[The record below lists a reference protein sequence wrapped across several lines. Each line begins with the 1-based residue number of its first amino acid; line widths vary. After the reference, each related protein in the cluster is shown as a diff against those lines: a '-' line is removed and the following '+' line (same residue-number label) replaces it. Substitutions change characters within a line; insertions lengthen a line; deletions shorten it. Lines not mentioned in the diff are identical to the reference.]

1 MKKVF
6 ALMAFVAMVGFV
18 SCKENKVNPEPEPAK
33 AATATITAGD
43 VTVEEGATVKINATT
58 NSTASITFA
67 SADAAIAT
75 VSNDG
80 TVTGVKAG
88 NTTIKLAVA
97 AVEGK
102 FTEAEK
108 TINVTVTAKP
118 DVPPT
123 PAATIT
129 IDGDFSDW
137 SALEAGTFAKAVT
150 DPNAPWEAVK
160 EIRCF
165 AQGDKVFY
173 YIKYDEE
180 SLAEMLASELE
191 ELPIRLCI
199 NTDDEFESGYTSYF
213 LEGYDFI
220 VEGNLAENKAFTT
233 YDGTF
238 YQRID
243 GWVDLAPEGSEL
255 VNGVGAGCEFEIEL
269 DRTVFNQYAAIS
281 SVPMLMGDHFQT
293 GIRFYTTAA
302 TGHWDELSNMPN
314 SDIDEEAGNGYGYL
328 MRVKFN

>member
-1 MKKVF
+1 
-6 ALMAFVAMVGFV
+6 MAFVAMVGFV

-33 AATATITAGD
+33 ATTATITASD
-43 VTVEEGATVKINATT
+43 VTVEEGATAKINATT

-67 SADAAIAT
+67 VADAAIAT

-88 NTTIKLAVA
+88 STTVKLAVA

-123 PAATIT
+123 PAATVT

-137 SALEAGTFAKAVT
+137 PQLEAGTFVKSVC
-150 DPNAPWEAVK
+150 DPEAPWEGVK

-165 AQGDKVFY
+165 ANEETVFY
-173 YIKYDEE
+173 YIKFDEE
-180 SLAEMLASELE
+180 SLADAFGMDPNDMHL
-191 ELPIRLCI
+191 RLCI
-199 NTDDEFESGYTSYF
+199 NTDGEFESGYTSYF

-220 VEGNLAENKAFTT
+220 VEGCFADGGAFVDF
-233 YDGTF
+233 DGEMH
-238 YQRID
+238 QRIG
-243 GWVDLAPEGSEL
+243 GWVSLLAPENGL
-255 VNGVGAGCEFEIEL
+255 VAGK
-269 DRTVFNQYAAIS
+269 
-281 SVPMLMGDHFQT
+281 
-293 GIRFYTTAA
+293 
-302 TGHWDELSNMPN
+302 
-314 SDIDEEAGNGYGYL
+314 GNGRSDQPVVGGQHCA
-328 MRVKFN
+328 VVVGT